1 MYSTQRQIEAERR
14 RTKEKEAEFRA
25 RFIQGLFL
33 APLIFLSPFIVLWLM
48 IIIFK

>member
-25 RFIQGLFL
+25 RVIQGLFL
-33 APLIFLSPFIVLWLM
+33 APLIFCSPYIVLWLM